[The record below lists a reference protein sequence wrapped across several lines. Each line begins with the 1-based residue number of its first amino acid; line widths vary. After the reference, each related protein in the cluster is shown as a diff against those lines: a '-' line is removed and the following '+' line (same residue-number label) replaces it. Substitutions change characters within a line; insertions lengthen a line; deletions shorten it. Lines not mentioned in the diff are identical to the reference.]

1 MTIQNYNSLQKSIDK
16 VVGKIG
22 LNKTIHLLE
31 SFINNTYIKHTQQEK
46 VRMVSQYLIGLAIK
60 EFELKE

>member
-46 VRMVSQYLIGLAIK
+46 VK
-60 EFELKE
+60 F